1 MNLGKLNDWLGVL
14 TNIGIVVG
22 LVYVALEYEQNSNL
36 IEFEAQANFDSQVN
50 NVIDVVIQDGEL
62 VEIMGKERSS
72 LTVVESDRLRLLG
85 IRMFL
90 ALESSYRNTTVGLGG
105 NLERTQS
112 IQRAIFHR
120 PRLNYGLPLAWPTYK
135 ERGLTEFVGWFE
147 RNVVANP
154 TNE

>member
-50 NVIDVVIQDGEL
+50 NVIDVVIQDAEL

-72 LTVVESDRLRLLG
+72 LTVVESDRLRG
-85 IRMFL
+85 
-90 ALESSYRNTTVGLGG
+90 
-105 NLERTQS
+105 
-112 IQRAIFHR
+112 
-120 PRLNYGLPLAWPTYK
+120 
-135 ERGLTEFVGWFE
+135 
-147 RNVVANP
+147 
-154 TNE
+154 